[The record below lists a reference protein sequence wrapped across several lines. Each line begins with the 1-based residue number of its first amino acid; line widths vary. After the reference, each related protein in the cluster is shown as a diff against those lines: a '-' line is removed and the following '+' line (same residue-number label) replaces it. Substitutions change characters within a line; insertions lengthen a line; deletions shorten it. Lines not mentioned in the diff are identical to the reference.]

1 MPASIYQRRPN
12 GLDRP
17 RYFDRQLLIA
27 DDLALEQGFAD
38 HRLALLARSTL
49 GWGVAAG
56 LRLTISPE
64 SQPSAAAGGSDLMVS
79 PGFGLTPLGHQV
91 YLTQQLVFEDVAA
104 IIRATC
110 RETIDCRDVDGSV
123 REAAA
128 VASAS
133 IFAWIVARPAEV
145 EGGPR
150 PAMPVGCGHS
160 GNSMH
165 PSRRC
170 GGVRVEVVC
179 AIPPPHCD
187 PDPDLDALHEM
198 VCGPWGPPLPPE
210 YSVEA
215 DLVVLGTVEVVPEG
229 VFATPRNR
237 RIIPRLD
244 RLGEMVCAL
253 HDMPTR
259 YVTHIRPDETDSDRS
274 IDMLAG
280 FDSDGTRF
288 IETLGEAVANVEAGV
303 TYRTAAASVTGRKL
317 RKRTRARRKY
327 LQTEGDGLP
336 PNNLESLPTIGEPR
350 R

>member
-1 MPASIYQRRPN
+1 MPGSIFQRRAN

-27 DDLALEQGFAD
+27 EDLALEQGFAD

-56 LRLTISPE
+56 LRLAITPE
-64 SQPSAAAGGSDLMVS
+64 SQPAADGATDLLVS

-91 YLTQQLVFEDVAA
+91 YLAQQLVFEDIAA
-104 IIRATC
+104 VIRATC

-128 VASAS
+128 AADAS
-133 IFAWIVARPAEV
+133 IFAWIVARPAELD
-145 EGGPR
+145 GGPR
-150 PAMPVGCGHS
+150 PAMPVGCGHP

-170 GGVRVEVVC
+170 GGVRVEIVC
-179 AIPPPHCD
+179 AIPSPHCD
-187 PDPDLDALHEM
+187 PAPDLDALHEM
-198 VCGPWGPPLPPE
+198 VCGPWGPPLPPS
-210 YSVEA
+210 YSAEA
-215 DLVVLGTVEVVPEG
+215 DLVVLGVVEVFPDG

-253 HDMPTR
+253 HDAPTR
-259 YVTHIRPDETDSDRS
+259 YVTHIRPDESDSDRA
-274 IDMLAG
+274 IDRLAG
-280 FDSDGTRF
+280 FDEEGTF
-288 IETLGEAVANVEAGV
+288 FVETLAEAIANVEAGV
-303 TYRTAAASVTGRKL
+303 TYRSVAPATTGRKL
-317 RKRTRARRKY
+317 RLRSRRRRKY

-336 PNNLESLPTIGEPR
+336 PNNLESLPTIGER
-350 R
+350 SR